1 MRFPSKDSALR
12 CLKDLGVEIGTVIDV
27 GVQIETTELK
37 NIFGDKKHILLE
49 PVEEYHEGIKR
60 AYEGFDTELLLVA
73 ASDKDGTSGIAKK
86 FLGGG
91 TWVTHSSLV
100 EEGASEFVP
109 TTRID
114 TLIRSRQDQRPF
126 LLKIDVDGLEMEILR
141 GSTGIIDDVDIVII
155 EATQSTFLERLT
167 YLSNLGFK
175 IWDIVD
181 ACYYHGVYMQSDIIM
196 VSPRVMG
203 ILQNQ
208 PWQTAVFSWKDWVTI
223 ESYDPNQKRS

>member
-1 MRFPSKDSALR
+1 
-12 CLKDLGVEIGTVIDV
+12 
-27 GVQIETTELK
+27 
-37 NIFGDKKHILLE
+37 
-49 PVEEYHEGIKR
+49 
-60 AYEGFDTELLLVA
+60 
-73 ASDKDGTSGIAKK
+73 
-86 FLGGG
+86 
-91 TWVTHSSLV
+91 
-100 EEGASEFVP
+100 
-109 TTRID
+109 
-114 TLIRSRQDQRPF
+114 
-126 LLKIDVDGLEMEILR
+126 MEILR

-155 EATQSTFLERLT
+155 EATQSTFLERLA